1 MDEQEK
7 IYSLL
12 FAGVG
17 GQGSLL
23 AAEITAR
30 AAVRGGYDVKQTEV
44 HGVSQRGG
52 SVETHVR
59 FGPKVWSPVVTP
71 GRADVVVGLEKLEAL
86 RFAHF
91 AHPTEGVVLVNDHEI
106 LPGSVLDAEEMYPH
120 EALDFLRRKGYR
132 VVALKASE
140 MALDLGDG
148 RMANVVLLGALST
161 MLPIPEGIWLETL
174 QHRIPEEYRQPNLRA
189 FAAGRAAVI
198 QPTP

>member
-30 AAVRGGYDVKQTEV
+30 AAVRAGYDVKQTEV

-91 AHPTEGVVLVNDHEI
+91 GHPRDGVVLVNDHEI
-106 LPGSVLDAEEMYPH
+106 LPGSVPDAEAKYPH

-140 MALDLGDG
+140 MARDLGDG

-161 MLPIPEGIWLETL
+161 MLPIPQAVWLETL
-174 QHRIPEEYRQPNLRA
+174 QHRIPEKYRQPNLRA
-189 FAAGRAAVI
+189 FAEGRAAVG